1 MELGEYYGQ
10 KAVYRKIGRGR
21 MNGILALAGDLNN
34 KSVLDVGCGG
44 GELGKE
50 LKAKFPSVKVYGV
63 DISPEAVREAS
74 KHLDGAEVLDLTAPW
89 PENLFNTNF
98 DLIVISEVLEHLF
111 KPEELLLKIKDK
123 FTSPVIITVPN
134 VLFWKNRLNILLGHF
149 TYTNTGLMDR
159 GHIHFFSWP
168 TFKDLI
174 TSTGFKIT
182 GTHHHAP
189 TRVLGWFKNIF
200 PGLVSYQFIVKIIKD

>member
-1 MELGEYYGQ
+1 MQLGEYYGQ

-50 LKAKFPSVKVYGV
+50 LKSKFPSVKVYGV

-74 KHLDGAEVLDLTAPW
+74 KHLAGAEVLDLTAPW
-89 PENLFNTNF
+89 PEDLFNTNF

-111 KPEELLLKIKDK
+111 KPEDLLLKIKDK
-123 FTSPVIITVPN
+123 FAVPIIVTVPN
-134 VLFWKNRLNILLGHF
+134 ILFWKNRLKILFGNF

-159 GHIHFFSWP
+159 GHIHFFSWQS
-168 TFKDLI
+168 FKELI
-174 TSTGFKIT
+174 KSTGFKII
-182 GTHHHAP
+182 GTAHHTP
-189 TRVLGWFKNIF
+189 TRASAWFKDIF
-200 PGLVSYQFIVKIIKD
+200 SGLVSYQFIVKIIKT